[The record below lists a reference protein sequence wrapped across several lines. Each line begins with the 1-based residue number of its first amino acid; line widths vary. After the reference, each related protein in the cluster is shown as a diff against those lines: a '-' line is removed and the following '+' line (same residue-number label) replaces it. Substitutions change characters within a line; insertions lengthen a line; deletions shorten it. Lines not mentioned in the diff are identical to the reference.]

1 MSFLVFDLDETL
13 ANVYSV
19 YYFLAS
25 LKLQETVRDTPTQS
39 NSPVPVRVQR
49 QLQHAYELFVDRV
62 LTEEESD
69 HPLGILRPG
78 ILEVMTVIRDLQEA
92 GAVQCVTI
100 YSNNSHLESL
110 HFVRDLIHRH
120 LQTNDL
126 IRDCIHWNHPKR
138 GEERV
143 LIPGF
148 PNKTWSVLKRI
159 MEEGPCQAPRELQPH
174 QVHFFDDLDHWDLKR
189 VLGPNYHQVPPYRFK
204 ASFDRLE
211 DIYRS
216 CIKDAQVD
224 LTVLQEYV
232 ESLFATKDD
241 IIHVDVNDKLNGIN
255 QLFDEKTHGTASPDH
270 TPPLWDGGVEEMT
283 TVNESLLKG
292 IRNKRRGG
300 RGRRGGARARARAR
314 TRTQR
319 RRVHGRGATHT
330 NRKRARFA

>member
-13 ANVYSV
+13 ANVYSA

-25 LKLQETVRDTPTQS
+25 LKLQETVRES
-39 NSPVPVRVQR
+39 HSRSILPVPVRVQR
-49 QLQHAYELFVDRV
+49 QLQHAYELFVERV

-78 ILEVMTVIRDLQEA
+78 ILEVMTAIRDLQQA
-92 GAVQCVTI
+92 GAVHCVSI

-159 MEEGPCQAPRELQPH
+159 MEEGPCQAPPPLRPQ
-174 QVHFFDDLDHWDLKR
+174 QVHFFDDLEHWDLKR
-189 VLGPNYHQVPPYRFK
+189 TLGPNYHQVPPYHFK

-211 DIYRS
+211 GIYRS
-216 CIKDAQVD
+216 CIKEAHVD

-241 IIHVDVNDKLNGIN
+241 IIHVDVNDKLKGIN
-255 QLFDEKTHGTASPDH
+255 QLFVEKTNGTASPDH
-270 TPPLWDGGVEEMT
+270 TPPLWDRGVEQMT
-283 TVNESLLKG
+283 LVIESLLKG
-292 IRNKRRGG
+292 IRNKRRGARER
-300 RGRRGGARARARAR
+300 RGRRGTR
-314 TRTQR
+314 TRSKR